1 MKPKP
6 KPKPQ
11 PTPTTNP
18 SASAP
23 SAPAALDAATRE
35 KVLALLTSGLGEA
48 SVLAACTAP
57 PPVPGKSAGG
67 GLGLSAAD
75 AESAVEAA
83 RAKLLLLARA
93 NWTEERGRAIARCHD
108 IYKRSLTVQD
118 GKTAL
123 AAQRELGK
131 IMALYAAP
139 LAAEPVGEA
148 AAGEAS
154 DGSDGSDAGGAG
166 DPGGPR
172 RPGDQAAAEIVAAV
186 DLHLEPLALVDD
198 AAEGDAPATYADLI
212 AAAAAEI
219 LLARSA
225 RARAARSA
233 KKKPTTK
240 PAAPR
245 AAKALKTAKQA
256 KKPAKRRRA

>member
-1 MKPKP
+1 MTP

-57 PPVPGKSAGG
+57 PPAPGKSG

-83 RAKLLLLARA
+83 RAKLLLIARA

-139 LAAEPVGEA
+139 LAAEPVDEP

-154 DGSDGSDAGGAG
+154 DGSDADAGPGGA
-166 DPGGPR
+166 GGPR

-219 LLARSA
+219 LFARSA

-256 KKPAKRRRA
+256 KKPAKRRRE